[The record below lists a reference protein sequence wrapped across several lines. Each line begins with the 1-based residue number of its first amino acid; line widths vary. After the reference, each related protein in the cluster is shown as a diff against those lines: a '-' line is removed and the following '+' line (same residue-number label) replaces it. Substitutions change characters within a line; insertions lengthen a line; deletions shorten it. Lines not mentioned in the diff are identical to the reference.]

1 MEELIVLFSREKNLD
16 KIRDVLS
23 DSFGLPRFESGNSL
37 KFGNKNCTIEI
48 EIGLLCSDEET
59 KAFIERQKNTVCGFF
74 ANVSSVDDDIK
85 INLCHHI
92 QQSQAMISVVM
103 TLKDEQT
110 DMQEGMDSVTGVILN
125 AMQQLDGVLIIEQGT
140 VALDSEGKVILFG
153 DGKSELESYFP
164 FTLDENPKLL
174 ENCTQRQK
182 TRRYENMKYLF
193 DKGIYVC
200 ELPMNSDDDEIMLR
214 DKEEIVQRMLGTM
227 FVSLY
232 SEGMLNPDENMSVPE
247 ARKFIQEGM
256 KKYSI
261 KKPEKILTPKELA
274 YIHDDNPKEQ
284 TMIAYSWNYEHLYVL
299 EWVLGLVEWNDPTEI
314 CNVGLMV
321 RNVLSFKSIKDICK
335 KTTMRSKK
343 EILDKA
349 DLVYRMDWAAV
360 DARIHG
366 MQGPAGID
374 HGVIQAQHKVFNW
387 LIRFMDAEWD
397 DVDTPT

>member
-1 MEELIVLFSREKNLD
+1 MEELIILFSREKNLD

-23 DSFGLPRFESGNSL
+23 DSFGLPRLKNGNSL
-37 KFGNKNCTIEI
+37 KFVNQKCTIEI
-48 EIGLLCSDEET
+48 EIGLLCSDDET
-59 KAFIERQKNTVCGFF
+59 KAFIERQKNIVCGFF
-74 ANVSSVDDDIK
+74 ANVSSDDDIK

-92 QQSQAMISVVM
+92 QQSYAMISVVM
-103 TLKDEQT
+103 NLEDEQA
-110 DMQEGMDSVTGVILN
+110 DMREGMDSVTGVVLN
-125 AMQQLDGVLIIEQGT
+125 AMQQLDGVLVIQQGT
-140 VALDSEGKVILFG
+140 VALDAEGTVILSSDG
-153 DGKSELESYFP
+153 DSGRESYFP
-164 FTLDENPKLL
+164 FTFDENPELL

-193 DKGIYVC
+193 DKEIYVC
-200 ELPMNSDDDEIMLR
+200 ELPMNGDDDEIKLR

-232 SEGMLNPDENMSVPE
+232 SEGMLNPDENMSVNE
-247 ARKFIQEGM
+247 ARKFIQKNM

-261 KKPEKILTPKELA
+261 KKPEKILTPNELA
-274 YIHDDNPKEQ
+274 YIHDDNPEER

-299 EWVLGLVEWNDPTEI
+299 EWVLGLVEWNEPTQI

-321 RNVLSFKSIKDICK
+321 HNFLSFKSIKDICK

-374 HGVIQAQHKVFNW
+374 HGVIQARHKVFNW